1 MEEALD
7 GFQQS
12 IHYRFCQVKHLELAL
27 THSSWANEQGEPEK
41 HNERLEF
48 LGDAV
53 LELIVSREA
62 FSRFPLAR
70 EGQLTKIRSRLVKE
84 RSLADMARGLNLHT
98 FMRLGRGEESQ
109 GGRNRDSLL
118 ADAFEAVMGAVFLDG
133 GFESAKQ
140 VVLELFA
147 ERWPDNCD
155 ITGTKDY
162 KSRLQEETQRLFR
175 DRPVYA
181 LSKTSGPEHAKVFEV
196 CVTLPGDTAFEAR
209 GPSLK
214 KAEQNAAR
222 RALEYLQA
230 DMEDL

>member
-27 THSSWANEQGEPEK
+27 THSSWANEQGEPDE

-62 FSRFPLAR
+62 FSRFPQAR

-84 RSLADMARGLNLHT
+84 RSLADLARDLGLDRYV
-98 FMRLGRGEESQ
+98 RLGRGEEGQ
-109 GGRNRDSLL
+109 GGRGRDSLL

-133 GFESAKQ
+133 GFEAAKR
-140 VVLELFA
+140 VVLELFS
-147 ERWPDNCD
+147 ERWPGTPE
-155 ITGTKDY
+155 ITAAKDY

-175 DRPVYA
+175 ERPVYV
-181 LSKTSGPEHAKVFEV
+181 LHSTKGPEHAKVFEV
-196 CVTLPGDTAFEAR
+196 CVTLPNEESFLAR
-209 GPSLK
+209 GASLK
-214 KAEQNAAR
+214 KAEQNSAR
-222 RALEYLQA
+222 KALEHLGA
-230 DMEDL
+230 DD